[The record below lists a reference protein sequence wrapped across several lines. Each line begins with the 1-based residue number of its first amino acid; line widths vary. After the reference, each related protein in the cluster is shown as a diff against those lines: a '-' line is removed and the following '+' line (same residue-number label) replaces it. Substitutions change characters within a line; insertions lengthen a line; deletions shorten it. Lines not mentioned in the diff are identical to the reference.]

1 MSPAV
6 WPVAR
11 TRRFSSTSLRNQ
23 SQLARGSSLL
33 IAMAILET
41 SRLTLRPFREDD
53 VDVLSGLMANQDF
66 MRFSLGVY
74 TREQTQA
81 VLDKILSWN
90 RAGLPSQFAVV
101 IQTGGKLIG
110 YCGFFHQVVDEK
122 NEIEIGYRLHPNY
135 WNQGLIT
142 EAAGAVRDHAFRDLK
157 LPRVISLIHPEN
169 IASRRVAEKIGMALE
184 KQTIYR
190 GFPTNLFSLSREQWL
205 QEHVA

>member
-1 MSPAV
+1 MSPAAR
-6 WPVAR
+6 PVAR

-33 IAMAILET
+33 IPMAILET

-66 MRFSLGVY
+66 RRFSLGVY

-90 RAGLPSQFAVV
+90 RAGRPSQFAVV
-101 IQTGGKLIG
+101 IQTGSKLIG

-122 NEIEIGYRLHPNY
+122 NEIEIGR
-135 WNQGLIT
+135 
-142 EAAGAVRDHAFRDLK
+142 A
-157 LPRVISLIHPEN
+157 
-169 IASRRVAEKIGMALE
+169 
-184 KQTIYR
+184 
-190 GFPTNLFSLSREQWL
+190 
-205 QEHVA
+205 HV